1 MAYRRALLPLALCC
15 FITSPLFAITRSW
28 SGAASAS
35 WSDPLNWS
43 PAGIPAAVDSLIFPA
58 GAPHLAMTNDLPA
71 GTTVGAMT
79 FNDNYTLSGNALTLN
94 GDLSFLRD
102 ANGVAIVEITF
113 NTDFKLA
120 TAVTFGSAKNNYNG
134 AIDVNGQT
142 LTVDESHT
150 ANETASLNGPLN
162 GSGTVTITGQGAYI
176 RGTGTFNGTINGP
189 MTVSGSLPNATVN
202 GRVSGAGTVGNAT
215 VTAPFSPGNE
225 SPWKTFGFDNQAGV
239 LHTKSLVL
247 NAGARFDLL
256 PGGGSDQVQAAG
268 TVTIGGSLT
277 IDILS
282 GAPATGQTFVIIDND
297 GADAVTGTFTGLPEG
312 ATLAAGTA
320 SFAISYHGGDGN
332 DVVLTALSTQK
343 SWTSFASTVWSNP
356 QNWNPQAVPS
366 AGEELLFPA
375 GVFAILTNDLPA
387 GTTVGAMTFNGNYTL
402 SGNPLTL
409 NGDLSFLKV
418 NGSPAVYVTINSDL
432 KLATAVTFGSA
443 PNSYNGAI
451 DVNGQTLT
459 VDESST
465 VNDTASLNG
474 PLNGSGTITITGQGA
489 WIRGTGTFSG
499 TITGS
504 MDVSGSIPNA
514 TVNGRI
520 SGVGTVGNATMTAPF
535 SPGNESPWKTF
546 GFDVAAGVLH
556 TKSLVL
562 NAGARF
568 DLVPGGT
575 SDQVRVAGTV
585 TIGGSLI
592 VDILSGAPATGQ
604 TFTIIDNDGVDP
616 VSGTFAGLPEG
627 AAIAVATSA
636 FVISYHGGD
645 GNDVVLT
652 AVSAQKSWNGS
663 VSGLWSDARNWTPQI
678 VPAAGEVLIFPA
690 GARLSMTNDLPP
702 GASVGALA
710 FNDNYTLSGNAL
722 TLNGDLSFLQANGAP
737 AVTVTFN
744 ADMKIATAVR
754 FGSAPNNYN
763 GAIDV
768 NGQTLTVDES
778 STLNET
784 ASLKGALN
792 GSGTITIIGEG
803 AYIKGTGT
811 FSGTIT
817 GPMNVSGSV
826 PNATVNG
833 RLSGVG
839 TVGNATASS
848 PFSPGNESPWKTFG
862 FDLAAGVLHT
872 KSLVLNAG
880 ARFDLAPGGT
890 SDQVQVTGT
899 VAVSGSLTVDI
910 LSGAPAVG
918 QAITIID
925 NDGTDPVIGTFT
937 GIPERTTIPLGGQ
950 LIRLSYQ
957 GGDGNDVV
965 LSVLADTSSVLTQNA
980 ADTKV
985 GEPWTLTNTVSC
997 AAGVPTGNVSFAA
1010 DGVPLGTVAVVN
1022 GVASLTIAPA
1032 SVGTHNVIATFLGT
1046 GVFADSVSGVLS
1058 HVVSPGQ
1065 TNTALAADPQS
1076 SVFGQA
1082 VHFTATVSAVAPAAG
1097 QPDGNVTFLADNNAI
1112 GTVPAVNG
1120 VAALAISNLSV
1131 GTHSIASTFAG
1142 TANFLGSVSTTIAYV
1157 TAKGA
1162 TKTDLA
1168 ADHQNS
1174 VYGQV
1179 VRFMA
1184 TVSAVAPAAGQ
1195 PGGNATFL
1203 SDGNVIGT
1211 VPVVNGTAAFETASL
1226 HAGTRSITAT
1236 YSGDANFNTS
1246 TASAF
1251 LQSVAKAATRI
1262 DASAHSVVIGA
1273 SPVINA
1279 SVSVPARSDLIP
1291 SGTVTISEAGVVLGT
1306 SPLAHGAVSFTLAP
1320 LPSGDHSL
1328 LVTFSGDSD
1337 FDASNATVVQTVTLP
1352 TISCTGTRIP
1362 EGNHGVTTA
1371 TVVVTLSA
1379 PVPVTVRVS
1388 FSTVAGSAKEGE
1400 DFEKA
1405 SGVVEFAPG
1414 ELTRSIELHVLGD
1427 PFVEPAEVFSVLLFD
1442 AVNATIERASAAV
1455 VIVDDDQVPP
1465 RHRASRP

>member
-1 MAYRRALLPLALCC
+1 MVYRRALLPLALCC
-15 FITSPLFAITRSW
+15 FIASPLFAITRSW

-150 ANETASLNGPLN
+150 SNETASLNGPLN
-162 GSGTVTITGQGAYI
+162 GGGTVTITGQGAYI
-176 RGTGTFNGTINGP
+176 RGIGSFNGTITGP
-189 MTVSGSLPNATVN
+189 MNVSGSLPNATVN

-268 TVTIGGSLT
+268 TVTIGGSLA

-282 GAPATGQTFVIIDND
+282 GAPATGQTFGIIDND

-332 DVVLTALSTQK
+332 DVVLTVLSAQK
-343 SWTSFASTVWSNP
+343 TWTSAANTVWSNP

-366 AGEELLFPA
+366 AGEQLLFPA
-375 GVFAILTNDLPA
+375 GVFPILTNDLPS

-409 NGDLSFLKV
+409 SGDLSFLKV
-418 NGSPAVYVTINSDL
+418 NGSPAVYVTINTDM

-465 VNDTASLNG
+465 ANDTASLNG
-474 PLNGSGTITITGQGA
+474 ALNGSGTISITGHGA
-489 WIRGTGTFSG
+489 WITGTGTFSG
-499 TITGS
+499 TINGR
-504 MDVSGSIPNA
+504 MNVSGSLPSA
-514 TVNGRI
+514 TVNGSI
-520 SGVGTVGNATMTAPF
+520 SGVGTVGNATATAPF

-575 SDQVRVAGTV
+575 SDQVQVAGTV

-604 TFTIIDNDGVDP
+604 TFTIIDNDGADP

-627 AAIAVATSA
+627 AVIAVATSA

-652 AVSAQKSWNGS
+652 AVSTQKSWNGS

-690 GARLSMTNDLPP
+690 GARLSMTNDLPA

-737 AVTVTFN
+737 AVSVTFN
-744 ADMKIATAVR
+744 TDMKLATAVR

-778 STLNET
+778 RTLNET

-792 GSGTITIIGEG
+792 GSGTVTIIGEG

-862 FDLAAGVLHT
+862 LDLAAGVMHT
-872 KSLVLNAG
+872 KSLVLNGG

-910 LSGAPAVG
+910 LSGSPAVG

-925 NDGTDPVIGTFT
+925 NDGTDPVSGAFT
-937 GIPERTTIPLGGQ
+937 GLPERSTIALGGQ
-950 LIRLSYQ
+950 VIRISYQ

-980 ADTKV
+980 SDTKV

-997 AAGVPTGNVSFAA
+997 AAGVPTGTVSFAA
-1010 DGVPLGTVAVVN
+1010 DGVALGTAAVVN

-1032 SVGTHNVIATFLGT
+1032 SVGTHHVIATFLGT

-1065 TNTALAADPQS
+1065 TSTALTADPQS

-1097 QPDGNVTFLADNNAI
+1097 QPGGNVTFTADGNSS
-1112 GTVPAVNG
+1112 TVAVVNG
-1120 VAALAISNLSV
+1120 VATLAISNLSV
-1131 GTHSIASTFAG
+1131 GTHSIAATFAG
-1142 TANFLGSVSTTIAYV
+1142 TANFLGSVSNTIAYV

-1168 ADHQNS
+1168 ADHPNS

-1179 VRFMA
+1179 VRFTA

-1195 PGGNATFL
+1195 PGGNVMFL
-1203 SDGNVIGT
+1203 ADSTVIGT
-1211 VPVVNGTAAFETASL
+1211 VPVVNGTATFETASL
-1226 HAGTRSITAT
+1226 HAGLRTITAS
-1236 YSGDANFNTS
+1236 YNGDSNFDVG
-1246 TASAF
+1246 TASA
-1251 LQSVAKAATRI
+1251 LQQSVAKAPTRV
-1262 DASAHSVVIGA
+1262 DASAHSVPIGA
-1273 SPVINA
+1273 SPVINV

-1291 SGTVTISEAGVVLGT
+1291 SGNVTVSDAGVMLGV
-1306 SPLAHGAVSFTLAP
+1306 SPLAHGAVSFTLVP
-1320 LPSGDHSL
+1320 LAAGDHSL

-1337 FDASNATVVQTVTLP
+1337 YEASNATVVQTVTLP
-1352 TISCTGTRIP
+1352 TISCTGTRLP

-1400 DFEKA
+1400 DYEKA

-1414 ELTRSIELHVLGD
+1414 EVTRSIELHILGD
-1427 PFVEPAEVFSVLLFD
+1427 TSPEPSEAFSVLLFD
-1442 AVNATIERASAAV
+1442 AVNATIDGPSASV

-1465 RHRASRP
+1465 RHRPSRP